1 MAEDGFSAGGFLTRW
16 LVALALVLVTFNPT
30 SWSYVHW
37 LLADWPGD
45 NLPLKALAGVVLL
58 ILYVIFLLSTWRAIG
73 ALGVLLAVL
82 FFAAALWVLVSYGWL
97 DPHQT
102 TLMTW
107 VVLVVFATILAIG
120 MSWAHIRRRMSG
132 QIDVDRIDDN

>member
-1 MAEDGFSAGGFLTRW
+1 MAQAEFTAGGFLTRW
-16 LVALALVLVTFNPT
+16 LAALALVLVTFNPT
-30 SWSYVHW
+30 SWSYVNW

-45 NLPLKALAGVVLL
+45 NMPLKALAGVVLL

-73 ALGVLLAVL
+73 ALGLFLAAL
-82 FFAAALWVLVSYGWL
+82 FFAAALWVLIFYGWL

-107 VVLVVFATILAIG
+107 LLLVVVATILAIG
-120 MSWAHIRRRMSG
+120 MSWAHISRRMSG

>member
-1 MAEDGFSAGGFLTRW
+1 MAGDGFSAGGFLTRW

-45 NLPLKALAGVVLL
+45 NMPLKALAGVVLL

>member
-1 MAEDGFSAGGFLTRW
+1 MAQDEFSAGGFLTRW
-16 LVALALVLVTFNPT
+16 LAALALVLVTFNPT

-45 NLPLKALAGVVLL
+45 NMPLKALAGVVLL

-73 ALGVLLAVL
+73 ALGLLLAVL
-82 FFAAALWVLVSYGWL
+82 FFGALLWVLISYGWL
-97 DPHQT
+97 DPHQS

-107 VVLVVFATILAIG
+107 VILVVIATILAIG

-132 QIDVDRIDDN
+132 QIDVDRVDDN

>member
-1 MAEDGFSAGGFLTRW
+1 MAQEEFSAGGFVIRW
-16 LVALALVLVTFNPT
+16 LCALALVLVTFNPT
-30 SWSYVHW
+30 GWSYVHW

-58 ILYVIFLLSTWRAIG
+58 IFYVIFLLSTWRAIG
-73 ALGVLLAVL
+73 ALRLLLAVL
-82 FFAAALWVLVSYGWL
+82 FFAAALWVLVSYGLL

-132 QIDVDRIDDN
+132 QIDVDRVDDN